1 MNNVFE
7 DPDLKI
13 CLGLDQEG
21 LNSDHC
27 RQVIDHYSEIT
38 VNMLIN
44 PVLDVDSVNVQPLQ
58 SDLTRSF
65 VSQVTNLFLKL
76 TITLLY

>member
-1 MNNVFE
+1 LNNVF
-7 DPDLKI
+7 DDLDLKI

-21 LNSDHC
+21 LHSDQSRPVMDHC
-27 RQVIDHYSEIT
+27 SEIT

-65 VSQVTNLFLKL
+65 VSQVPNLFLKL
-76 TITLLY
+76 TITVLY